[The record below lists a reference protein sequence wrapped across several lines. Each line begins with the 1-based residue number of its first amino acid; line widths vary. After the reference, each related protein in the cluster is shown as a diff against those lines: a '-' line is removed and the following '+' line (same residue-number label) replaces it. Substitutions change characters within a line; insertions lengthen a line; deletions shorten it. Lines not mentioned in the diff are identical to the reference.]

1 MSVLQLSTAL
11 GQPSGLI
18 SRLASYLISGQQ
30 QQLSHWTVEQLNI
43 QPYQHL
49 LEVGYGSGNTL
60 QEVARRLKVGFLA
73 GIDDSISLYRQAYRK
88 NLRAIKEQLMQL
100 HFGGLHELPYPPHYF
115 HTIYGSNVHFRWEDP
130 QREFIR
136 LANLLKSG
144 GRLVMVFQ
152 SPGAG
157 KIKDTRDAVEKI
169 EEDYLAAGL
178 TDIRIRYLDGGPGAC
193 VAASAY
199 KM

>member
-1 MSVLQLSTAL
+1 MPVIQLATQL
-11 GQPSGLI
+11 RQPSGFV
-18 SRLASYLISGQQ
+18 SRLTACLLPGQE

-49 LEVGYGSGNTL
+49 LEVGYGTGNTI
-60 QEVARRLKVGFLA
+60 QEAARRLKVGFLA
-73 GIDDSISLYRQAYRK
+73 GIDDSITHYRQAYRK
-88 NLRAIKEQLMQL
+88 NLRSIRDQLMQL
-100 HFGGLHELPYPPHYF
+100 HFGGLHELSYPPHYF
-115 HTIYGSNVHFRWEDP
+115 HTIYGSNAHTQWEDP

-152 SPGAG
+152 SPGTTV
-157 KIKDTRDAVEKI
+157 KDTREAVEKI

-178 TDIRIRYLDGGPGAC
+178 TDIRIRYLDRTPNTC
-193 VAASAY
+193 IAASAY